1 MTKATCHLRLRRNEI
16 AARKPNIL
24 IIDDEISICES
35 LQGALENEGHTVPTA
50 LSGEEG
56 FRLLAGEHINL
67 VFLDILM
74 PGGMGGI
81 ETLRRMKQMLPDT
94 EAQAHGTVGDK
105 RQMSPERRL
114 CCG

>member
-1 MTKATCHLRLRRNEI
+1 MKQQ
-16 AARKPNIL
+16 RKPNIL

-35 LQGALENEGHTVPTA
+35 LQGVLEDEGYSVQTA
-50 LSGEEG
+50 RSGEEG
-56 FRLLAGEHINL
+56 VRLLAGEHIDL
-67 VFLDILM
+67 VLLGILM

-81 ETLRRMKQMLPDT
+81 ETLRRMKQMSSDT
-94 EAQAHGTVGDK
+94 EAQALGIAGDN